1 MTYDQENKSVDHSA
15 ETRLDLWDDAM
26 HLFSA
31 NPATGTGFATYAF
44 MHRIGGYED
53 THNYLLK
60 ILVETGVIGMLFFLW
75 LLARTFF
82 SGLWLFWTATD
93 PFFRALGLGLA
104 GWMVSCFVA
113 NCFGDRWTFLQVNGY
128 MWIIAGMVAQGLTL
142 ETKKKTAGE
151 SPEMASA
158 SKPLV
163 LAAV

>member
-1 MTYDQENKSVDHSA
+1 
-15 ETRLDLWDDAM
+15 
-26 HLFSA
+26 
-31 NPATGTGFATYAF
+31 
-44 MHRIGGYED
+44 
-53 THNYLLK
+53 
-60 ILVETGVIGMLFFLW
+60 MLFFLW